1 MTSKQNFKDR
11 TLWIRDNL
19 EVMRGMNSE
28 TVDLIYLDP
37 PFNSKRIY
45 NAPLGSKATGAKF
58 TDTWTMDSMKE
69 EWTEL
74 QEEADPA
81 VFHTVMGAGLAAG
94 DSMQAYMCFMA
105 PRLQECYRILK
116 PTGSLYLHCDDAA
129 DSYLRQLLDV
139 IFGANCRVNTVTWK
153 RNHANNAVKR
163 AFGRISDTIFVYAKQ
178 PKKATWN
185 QVYGALNKK
194 ERARYRNKDK
204 DGRRYKT
211 DNMTAPRSPKSDDSR
226 RFEWKGT
233 TPSKSRVWAHSREV
247 MDKLYSEGRIV
258 LKRDGTARLDGLKR
272 YMDEHPGTKVQSIWD
287 DIQRIGNTS
296 KERLGWPT
304 QKPLALLERIISASS
319 NEGDLVFD
327 PFCGCA
333 TAMVAAERLGRRW
346 AGCDID
352 AVATGITLH
361 RLQDFADTD
370 DEDGEGTIADQVKFP
385 KSAPKR
391 TDSEAPK
398 RSRNIKDILW
408 KTLGGVINIGGNEMR
423 VCPGC
428 GRPHYRDAFHIDHI
442 VPKSKGGP
450 DVDSNLQLLC
460 GSCNTKKGNRMTMK
474 ELQASNGLTEAKHV
488 AKEAKPTEEPK
499 ATVGKRRDDGDK
511 LPVW

>member
-45 NAPLGSKATGAKF
+45 NAPLGSKAVGAKF

-116 PTGSLYLHCDDAA
+116 PTGSLYLHCDPTA
-129 DSYLRQLLDV
+129 SHYLKQLLDC
-139 IFGANCRVNTVTWK
+139 IFGK
-153 RNHANNAVKR
+153 NHFQNEVIWSYGLGGASKKKYSRKHDVLFFYTKSKKYVFDKPQVPATSNRLKGKMKGATDVWAIPTLNNMA
-163 AFGRISDTIFVYAKQ
+163 
-178 PKKATWN
+178 
-185 QVYGALNKK
+185 K
-194 ERARYRNKDK
+194 ER
-204 DGRRYKT
+204 T
-211 DNMTAPRSPKSDDSR
+211 
-226 RFEWKGT
+226 
-233 TPSKSRVWAHSREV
+233 
-247 MDKLYSEGRIV
+247 
-258 LKRDGTARLDGLKR
+258 
-272 YMDEHPGTKVQSIWD
+272 
-287 DIQRIGNTS
+287 
-296 KERLGWPT
+296 GWPT
-304 QKPLALLERIISASS
+304 QKPLALLERIVKASS

-327 PFCGCA
+327 PFAGCA

-352 AVATGITLH
+352 EVATGITLK

-370 DEDGEGTIADQVKFP
+370 GEGTVADQVTFP

-474 ELQASNGLTEAKHV
+474 ELQASNGFTEAKPV
-488 AKEAKPTEEPK
+488 TKEAKPSMTTTPVGEPSSEDDNSTE
-499 ATVGKRRDDGDK
+499 A
-511 LPVW
+511 PVW